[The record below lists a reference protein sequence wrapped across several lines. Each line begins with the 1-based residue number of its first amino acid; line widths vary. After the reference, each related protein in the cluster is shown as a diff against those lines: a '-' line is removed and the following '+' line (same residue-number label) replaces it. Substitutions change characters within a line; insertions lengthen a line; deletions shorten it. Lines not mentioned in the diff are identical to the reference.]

1 MNEIKFTLTNLTV
14 DEVNTILAGL
24 QELPAKFC
32 NPLTAKIRQQAEQQ
46 IPRPENTDEIE
57 QVPA

>member
-1 MNEIKFTLTNLTV
+1 MNEIKFTLTDLTV
-14 DEVNTILAGL
+14 DEVNTILAAL

-46 IPRPENTDEIE
+46 IPRPENTDEIK